1 MLGGGVTTIATRE
14 LVSYHELS
22 ISKMGVFPQPFFFCL
37 ICEGFSFWHVETKQN
52 ISECQD
58 LQA

>member
-22 ISKMGVFPQPFFFCL
+22 ISKMGVFPQPFFL
-37 ICEGFSFWHVETKQN
+37 SY
-52 ISECQD
+52 
-58 LQA
+58 L